1 MPRGK
6 VILDSTTAHVLY
18 VLGELSPWV
27 IRYFRLSRLSGKSK
41 ESFLKDKSDCQ
52 GSADKQLGNDVS
64 EEIQENIFMVLI
76 PWLNFYAS
84 GYDSY

>member
-6 VILDSTTAHVLY
+6 VILDSTTAHVPY
-18 VLGELSPWV
+18 VLGELSPWI

-52 GSADKQLGNDVS
+52 GSADKQLRGMMS
-64 EEIQENIFMVLI
+64 QKKPKKTFS
-76 PWLNFYAS
+76 WS
-84 GYDSY
+84 